1 MKLSPLAV
9 LAALALSTTPT
20 LAEYWSGPHRGLAEQ
35 FAEANQQGKRGHDVE
50 RAASFEELSAQQLA
64 PVVAAAGVGD
74 TAPAPTAEPTAVPEP
89 KVWALLLAGLAA
101 LGYVAR
107 RR

>member
-9 LAALALSTTPT
+9 LAALALSTTPA
-20 LAEYWSGPHRGLAEQ
+20 LAEYWSG
-35 FAEANQQGKRGHDVE
+35 HDADTA
-50 RAASFEELSAQQLA
+50 RSFEELSAQQLA

-74 TAPAPTAEPTAVPEP
+74 TVPVAPTVEPIAVPEP
-89 KVWALLLAGLAA
+89 KVWALLIAGLAA